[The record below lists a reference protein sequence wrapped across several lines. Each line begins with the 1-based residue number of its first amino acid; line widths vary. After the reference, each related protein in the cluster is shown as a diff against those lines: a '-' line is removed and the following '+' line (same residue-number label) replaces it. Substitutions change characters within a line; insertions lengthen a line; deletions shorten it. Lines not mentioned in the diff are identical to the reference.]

1 MGGTK
6 EETGGIGFFF
16 IKDPPRLILI
26 ITTNHATS
34 YQCFFRDNIGQ
45 WPMAF
50 ALVWCWV
57 GGDWHLKYGWLNIVI
72 AIVSHQIVF
81 LSVGRS
87 GNYIRCYFC
96 GNLNIGGICHVGC
109 KIEIWCC
116 TCVRV
121 ANLCNLTN
129 SASCRRL
136 VSSTQL
142 AENVSVSNLWPRN
155 NQPDNM
161 WSLFFLPDTIA
172 KSQI

>member
-1 MGGTK
+1 MLGG
-6 EETGGIGFFF
+6 
-16 IKDPPRLILI
+16 RWL
-26 ITTNHATS
+26 
-34 YQCFFRDNIGQ
+34 
-45 WPMAF
+45 AF
-50 ALVWCWV
+50 N
-57 GGDWHLKYGWLNIVI
+57 GWIVEHCDCNCVPTDCP
-72 AIVSHQIVF
+72 ARCL

-96 GNLNIGGICHVGC
+96 GNLNIGRICHFGC

-161 WSLFFLPDTIA
+161 WSPFFCPAPLRKVKFKIF
-172 KSQI
+172 KSKSGFILKSTCASTLSILIQKQLCI